1 MQEAVKNWSRQ
12 IEDRRE
18 ELRQNEEKINRHFAD
33 LYQIGAPVEVENK
46 ALSIA
51 PPEPEKAVK
60 ELASYFVGLLFGRYS
75 EDHFHAKSVSFCSPC
90 KIASAFSEFLK
101 ERFGE
106 TAVSFAAS
114 FLGKGTAEKG
124 LETYFEKK
132 FFAEHCKLYRK
143 RPIYWQIKS
152 GEKEFV
158 YYHGEVS
165 KAFRQIAESNP
176 QSEIPKSILSS
187 EIPLDRSL
195 GISQNYESY
204 QEILRKIP

>member
-1 MQEAVKNWSRQ
+1 VKIWSRQ

-51 PPEPEKAVK
+51 PPEPEKAMK
-60 ELASYFVGLLFGRYS
+60 EFASYFVGLLFGRYR
-75 EDHFHAKSVSFCSPC
+75 EDHFQVKSVSWESPC
-90 KIASAFSEFLK
+90 KIASAFSGFLEK
-101 ERFGE
+101 RFGE
-106 TAVSFAAS
+106 TAVPFAAS
-114 FLGKGTAEKG
+114 FLGRETAEKG

-132 FFAEHCKLYRK
+132 FFAEHCRLYHK
-143 RPIYWQIKS
+143 RPIYWQMKS

-158 YYHGEVS
+158 YYHGDVW
-165 KAFRQIAESNP
+165 KAFCQIAESDP